1 MKEKKQK
8 NNKTERTFDIKGF
21 WMRLWKLLLPAQ
33 GGMKKV
39 FSLMLVVEI
48 TRLAGPYTLKLI
60 IDLITNFRVEKIAQ
74 IAALIFAMFAI
85 NEIVSIL
92 QYTNDKRIFR
102 ILADTESNL
111 SGQAHKK
118 LIYLGLGYHEK
129 ENTGS
134 KISKVQR
141 GIDKIIDLLS
151 NLSWEVAPTILQIIF
166 TTVVLFWVDWRFG
179 MVVLFFVPIF
189 VFLTIRV
196 NRRVFP
202 LRKNRFDIYEKAA
215 GLMTQ
220 SVVNINTVKSFTQEK
235 RECTR
240 FGKLREELRTTVLSE
255 FGNILNQNLKR
266 NFVIDS
272 GRLFILLFGA
282 WLVWK
287 GNITVGTL
295 VFVFTISE
303 KALISLYR
311 ISRLYDRIMES
322 SEAVERIYELSKE
335 QPDIKNPIGGIVP
348 KNVRGNLEFRKMSF
362 AYADSKMKA
371 LKNVNLVIP
380 EGATTALIG
389 PSGGGKTTLA
399 RMIYRHY
406 DPTQGAVLLDGT
418 DLRKYDL
425 YGFRKFFAIVPQDV
439 EIFNASIS
447 ENIAYAKPSA
457 SKKEIEAAARIA
469 NAEEFVMQLNDG
481 YDTIVGERGIKLSG
495 GQRQRIGIARAILAN
510 PKVLIFDEATSNL
523 DSQSER
529 LIQDAMD
536 KISKNRTVIII
547 AHRLSTIKKADKIV
561 VLEKGMVVETGSH
574 SELSKVNDGLYK
586 KLLDLQ
592 QMGDVD

>member
-1 MKEKKQK
+1 MVKKKQQL
-8 NNKTERTFDIKGF
+8 KTPERGFDIRGF
-21 WMRLWKLLLPAQ
+21 WVRLWELLSPVHSS
-33 GGMKKV
+33 MKKV
-39 FSLMLVVEI
+39 IALMLFVEL
-48 TRLAGPYTLKLI
+48 TRLAGPYVLKLI
-60 IDLITNFRVEKIAQ
+60 IDTITNFSIEKTAYI
-74 IAALIFAMFAI
+74 IMLIGAMFLV

-92 QYTNDKRIFR
+92 QYTNDKKIFR
-102 ILADTESNL
+102 ILADTESDL
-111 SGQAHKK
+111 AGKAHKK

-129 ENTGS
+129 ENSGS
-134 KISKVQR
+134 KVSKVQR
-141 GIDKIIDLLS
+141 GVDRITDLLG
-151 NLSWEVAPTILQIIF
+151 NLFWEVSPTILQIIF
-166 TTVVLFWVDWRFG
+166 TTIVLFWVDWRFG
-179 MVVLFFVPIF
+179 MVVMFFVPIF
-189 VFLTIRV
+189 VFITIRV
-196 NRRVFP
+196 NHNVFP
-202 LRKNRFDIYEKAA
+202 MRKKRHDLYEKTA
-215 GLMTQ
+215 GLMSQ
-220 SVVNINTVKSFTQEK
+220 SVVNINTVKSFAQEK

-240 FGKLREELRTTVLSE
+240 FGKLREEARVNVLVE
-255 FGNILNQNLKR
+255 FGKVLKANIKR

-272 GRLFILLFGA
+272 GRLFIMLFGVY
-282 WLVWK
+282 LVWK

-335 QPDIKNPIGGIVP
+335 ETDIKNPSSGFSPRSLKGV
-348 KNVRGNLEFRKMSF
+348 LEFKNMSF
-362 AYADSKMKA
+362 AYADSKLKA
-371 LKNVNLVIP
+371 LKNINLVIP

-406 DPTQGAVLLDGT
+406 DPTAGQVLLDGK
-418 DLRKYDL
+418 DLREYDL

-439 EIFNASIS
+439 EIFNASVS
-447 ENIAYAKPSA
+447 ENIAYAKPNA
-457 SKKEIEAAARIA
+457 SKLEIQAAAKIA
-469 NAEEFVMQLNDG
+469 NAEEFIKQLNDG

-510 PKVLIFDEATSNL
+510 PRVLIFDEATSNL
-523 DSQSER
+523 DSQSEH
-529 LIQDAMD
+529 LIQNAMD
-536 KISKNRTVIII
+536 KITKNRTVIII

-574 SELSKVNDGLYK
+574 LELSKANDGLYK

>member
-1 MKEKKQK
+1 MVEKKQK
-8 NNKTERTFDIKGF
+8 LKKSERGFDIRGF
-21 WMRLWKLLLPAQ
+21 WKRLWELLSPAHSS
-33 GGMKKV
+33 MKKV
-39 FSLMLVVEI
+39 IALMLVVELA
-48 TRLAGPYTLKLI
+48 RLAGPYVLKLVIDTIANFSIEKTAYI
-60 IDLITNFRVEKIAQ
+60 IMLIG
-74 IAALIFAMFAI
+74 AMFLV

-102 ILADTESNL
+102 ILADTESDL
-111 SGQAHKK
+111 AGKAHKK

-129 ENTGS
+129 ENSGS
-134 KISKVQR
+134 KVSKVQR
-141 GIDKIIDLLS
+141 GVDKISDLLG
-151 NLSWEVAPTILQIIF
+151 NLFWEVSPTILQIIF
-166 TTVVLFWVDWRFG
+166 TTIVLFWVDWRFG
-179 MVVLFFVPIF
+179 VVVMFFVPIF
-189 VFLTIRV
+189 VLITIRV
-196 NRRVFP
+196 NHSVFP
-202 LRKNRFDIYEKAA
+202 MRKKRHDLYEKTA
-215 GLMTQ
+215 GLMSQ
-220 SVVNINTVKSFTQEK
+220 SVININTVKSFTQEK

-240 FGKLREELRTTVLSE
+240 FGKLREESRVNVLVEFGKVLSA
-255 FGNILNQNLKR
+255 NIRR

-272 GRLFILLFGA
+272 GRLFIMLFGVY
-282 WLVWK
+282 LVWK

-311 ISRLYDRIMES
+311 ISRLYDRIMAS

-335 QPDIKNPIGGIVP
+335 EADIKNPSSGFSP
-348 KNVRGNLEFRKMSF
+348 KNIKGVLEFKNMSF
-362 AYADSKMKA
+362 AYADSKLKA
-371 LKNVNLVIP
+371 LKNINLIIP

-406 DPTQGAVLLDGT
+406 DPTAGQVLLDGK
-418 DLRKYDL
+418 DLREYDL

-439 EIFNASIS
+439 EIFNASVS
-447 ENIAYAKPSA
+447 ENIAYAKPNA
-457 SKKEIEAAARIA
+457 SKAEIQAAAKIA
-469 NAEEFVMQLNDG
+469 NAEEFIKQLNDG

-523 DSQSER
+523 DSQSEH
-529 LIQDAMD
+529 LIQGAMD
-536 KISKNRTVIII
+536 KITKNRTVIII

-574 SELSKVNDGLYK
+574 LELSKTNDGLYK
-586 KLLDLQ
+586 KLLNLQ

>member
-1 MKEKKQK
+1 MKKAEQK
-8 NNKTERTFDIKGF
+8 INVAERGFDIKGF
-21 WMRLWKLLLPAQ
+21 WRRLWELLLPVH
-33 GGMKKV
+33 GEMKKV
-39 FSLMLVVEI
+39 LYLMLVVEI
-48 TRLAGPYTLKLI
+48 TRLAGPYILKLI
-60 IDLITNFRVEKIAQ
+60 IDLITNFSTEKVVQ
-74 IAALIFAMFAI
+74 IAVLILAMFLV
-85 NEIVSIL
+85 NELVSVL
-92 QYTNDKRIFR
+92 QFTNDKRIFK
-102 ILADTESNL
+102 ILASTESNL
-111 SGQAHKK
+111 SGQAHEK

-129 ENTGS
+129 ENSGS
-134 KISKVQR
+134 KVSKVQR
-141 GIDKIIDLLS
+141 GVDKISDLLS

-166 TTVVLFWVDWRFG
+166 TTAVLFWVDWRFG
-179 MVVLFFVPIF
+179 VVVLFFVPIF

-202 LRKNRFDIYEKAA
+202 LRKKRFDNYEKAA
-215 GLMTQ
+215 GLMSQ
-220 SVVNINTVKSFTQEK
+220 SIVNINTVKSFTQEK

-240 FGKLREELRTTVLSE
+240 FGKLREELRSGIMLE
-255 FGNILNQNLKR
+255 YGQILKQNLKR

-282 WLVWK
+282 YLVWQ

-335 QPDIKNPIGGIVP
+335 KTDIKNPRSGIAP
-348 KNVRGNLEFRKMSF
+348 KNIKGNLEFKDMSF
-362 AYADSKMKA
+362 AYADSKLMA
-371 LKNVNLVIP
+371 LRNINLVIP
-380 EGATTALIG
+380 QGATTALIG

-399 RMIYRHY
+399 RMMYRHY
-406 DPTQGAVLLDGT
+406 DPTEGQVLLDGK
-418 DLRKYDL
+418 DLKEYDL

-439 EIFNASIS
+439 EIFNASVA

-457 SKKEIEAAARIA
+457 SKQEIQAAAKIA
-469 NAEEFVMQLNDG
+469 NAEEFIKQLNDG
-481 YDTIVGERGIKLSG
+481 YDTVVGERGIKLSG
-495 GQRQRIGIARAILAN
+495 GQRQRVGIARAILAN

-523 DSQSER
+523 DSYSEH

-536 KISKNRTVIII
+536 KISKNRTVIVI

-561 VLEKGMVVETGSH
+561 VLENGMVVETGSH
-574 SELSKVNDGLYK
+574 LELSKVNDGLYK

>member
-1 MKEKKQK
+1 MEKKKTQK
-8 NNKTERTFDIKGF
+8 NSVERGFDIKGF
-21 WMRLWKLLLPAQ
+21 WVRLWELLGPAHGTIKL
-33 GGMKKV
+33 V
-39 FSLMLVVEI
+39 FSWMILVEL
-48 TRLAGPYTLKLI
+48 TRLVGPYILKLI
-60 IDLITNFRVEKIAQ
+60 IDSITNFSVDKISQ
-74 IAALIFAMFAI
+74 IVGLIFSMFLF
-85 NEIVSIL
+85 NEIVSVL
-92 QYTNDKRIFR
+92 QYVNDRRMFR
-102 ILADTESNL
+102 ILASTESDL
-111 SGQAHKK
+111 SGKAHQK

-129 ENTGS
+129 ENSGS
-134 KISKVQR
+134 KVSKVQR

-166 TTVVLFWVDWRFG
+166 TTAVLFWVDWRFG
-179 MVVLFFVPIF
+179 VVVLFFVPIF
-189 VFLTIRV
+189 VLLTISV

-202 LRKNRFDIYEKAA
+202 LRKKRFDLYEKAA
-215 GLMTQ
+215 GMMTQ
-220 SVVNINTVKSFTQEK
+220 SIVNINTVKSFTQEK
-235 RECTR
+235 RETTR
-240 FGKLREELRTTVLSE
+240 FGKLREEIKTIVLGE
-255 FGNILNQNLKR
+255 FGNILKQNLKR

-272 GRLFILLFGA
+272 GRLCIMLFGFY
-282 WLVWK
+282 LIWK
-287 GNITVGTL
+287 GNITVGTF

-322 SEAVERIYELSKE
+322 SEAVERIHEISKE
-335 QPDIKNPIGGIVP
+335 ETDIKNPSGGIVP
-348 KNVRGNLEFRKMSF
+348 RKIVGDLEFRDMSF
-362 AYADSKMKA
+362 FYADSSQQA
-371 LKNVNLVIP
+371 LRKINLSIP
-380 EGATTALIG
+380 SGATTALIG

-399 RMIYRHY
+399 RMVYRHY
-406 DPTQGAVLLDGT
+406 DPTGGSVLLDGK

-439 EIFNASIS
+439 EIFNASVS
-447 ENIAYAKPSA
+447 ENISYAKPSA
-457 SKKEIEAAARIA
+457 SKQEIQAAARIA
-469 NAEEFVMQLNDG
+469 NAEEFIKQLSDG

-495 GQRQRIGIARAILAN
+495 GQRQRVGIARAILAN

-561 VLEKGMVVETGSH
+561 VLEKGQVVETGSH
-574 SELSKVNDGLYK
+574 AELSKVNDGLYK